1 MKLKGSFEQ
10 AVCILLMLA
19 LSKDRAPI
27 RSIVISKRLGVSDS
41 YLKKVLHQLV
51 LGGLISSEAGKGGGF
66 LLAKQINQV
75 TLLDVY
81 DAIEGPEPIIKSTG
95 IAKQIFFDGQFVEN
109 QEKLIFDQVYRAE
122 DQFKA
127 GLKAEVLGDLLV
139 NPDGSHR
146 QPIDW
151 NQVTS

>member
-19 LSKDRAPI
+19 LSKDQAPI

-51 LGGLISSEAGKGGGF
+51 LGSLISSEAGKGGGF

-95 IAKQIFFDGQFVEN
+95 IAKRIFFDGQFVEN

-122 DQFKA
+122 DQFKV